1 MVYILL
7 APGFEEMEAL
17 VPADL
22 LRRAELEV
30 ALTTVGPTM
39 VPGAHHITVQ
49 SDLAVD
55 QVQLKAGDM
64 VVLPGGGAGVEN
76 LAACPG
82 VETLV
87 RQDAADELVWVA
99 AICAAPTIL
108 ANLGFLDRRRAV
120 CYPGMEEL
128 MGSAVVQKGAP
139 VVADGHIITGEAAGS
154 SFPFGLKLVEVLK
167 GAEAARQVCH
177 AVHYHG

>member
-22 LRRAELEV
+22 LRRAGLEV

-55 QVQLKAGDM
+55 QVQLKAGDKAIGNTVQIVDSASDPEDGTIR
-64 VVLPGGGAGVEN
+64 VVE
-76 LAACPG
+76 
-82 VETLV
+82 
-87 RQDAADELVWVA
+87 
-99 AICAAPTIL
+99 
-108 ANLGFLDRRRAV
+108 F
-120 CYPGMEEL
+120 
-128 MGSAVVQKGAP
+128 
-139 VVADGHIITGEAAGS
+139 
-154 SFPFGLKLVEVLK
+154 
-167 GAEAARQVCH
+167 
-177 AVHYHG
+177 

>member
-22 LRRAELEV
+22 LRRAGLEV

-87 RQDAADELVWVA
+87 RQAAADELVWVA
-99 AICAAPTIL
+99 AICAAPTLL
-108 ANLGFLDRRRAV
+108 ARWGLLNGKKAV
-120 CYPGMEEL
+120 CYPGLENRL
-128 MGSAVVQKGAP
+128 TGAIPQQGVSLVQDGKVITAQGPGSAFDFGFYLIK
-139 VVADGHIITGEAAGS
+139 TLAG
-154 SFPFGLKLVEVLK
+154 
-167 GAEAARQVCH
+167 AAREQE
-177 AVHYHG
+177 VHHGTYYC

>member
-22 LRRAELEV
+22 LRRAGLEV

-64 VVLPGGGAGVEN
+64 VVLPGG
-76 LAACPG
+76 
-82 VETLV
+82 
-87 RQDAADELVWVA
+87 
-99 AICAAPTIL
+99 AAPAWRIWPP
-108 ANLGFLDRRRAV
+108 APGWRPWCVRPRRTSWSGW
-120 CYPGMEEL
+120 PP
-128 MGSAVVQKGAP
+128 SAPPPPCWPIGA
-139 VVADGHIITGEAAGS
+139 
-154 SFPFGLKLVEVLK
+154 
-167 GAEAARQVCH
+167 C
-177 AVHYHG
+177 